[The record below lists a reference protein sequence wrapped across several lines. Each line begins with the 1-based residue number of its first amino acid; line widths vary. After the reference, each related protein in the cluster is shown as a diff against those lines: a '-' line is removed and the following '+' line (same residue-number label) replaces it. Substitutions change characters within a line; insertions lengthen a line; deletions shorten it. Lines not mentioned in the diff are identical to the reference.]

1 MFGPSVPRLIA
12 IALGFSCSL
21 PAPATAPTARSAA
34 TSTKARQVA
43 AAIRDRAAG
52 RIKRFYASRGFWP
65 LWASSGTIGPEA
77 DLLLEYLET
86 ADRDGL
92 KPSSYDAAGL
102 RTLIEKARGGDPQA
116 GARAELALSE
126 AFARY
131 VADVRRVRRVK
142 ITYLDDE
149 LKPRTLA
156 ADTVL
161 RAAGLQSSLK
171 AYVGTM
177 GWMSPHYL
185 RFRNLLARAMATG
198 NSAEAI
204 RRIRLNLDRARL
216 LPGPWTRHVVVDA
229 ASARLWYYEKGKP
242 QGMMRVVVGTAET
255 PTPMLAGMVRY
266 AVLNPY
272 WNVPVDLAR
281 KRIAPKILAGAS
293 PASMRIEALSDWSA
307 SAHRLDPAEVD
318 WDAVASGRRAVR
330 LRQLPGG
337 NNAMGH
343 MKFIF
348 PNDLGIYLHD
358 TPDRRLLT
366 KTDRHFSNGCIR
378 LENAPALGRWLFGR
392 PMVAAS
398 RKPEQAAALPAPVPV
413 YLTYFTATPTE
424 RGVGFFNDVYGR
436 DH

>member
-1 MFGPSVPRLIA
+1 M
-12 IALGFSCSL
+12 
-21 PAPATAPTARSAA
+21 
-34 TSTKARQVA
+34 ARQVA
-43 AAIRDRAAG
+43 AAIRDQARG

-77 DLLLEYLET
+77 DMLLEYLQT

-92 KPSSYDAAGL
+92 KAPSYDIAAL
-102 RTLIEKARGGDPQA
+102 RKLIEKARGGDPQA
-116 GARAELALSE
+116 RARAELALSD

-131 VADVRRVRRVK
+131 VADIRRVRRVK
-142 ITYLDDE
+142 MTYLDDE
-149 LKPRTLA
+149 PKPKTLS

-161 RAAGLQSSLK
+161 RAAGLQPSLK
-171 AYVGTM
+171 TYIGAM

-185 RFRNLLARAMATG
+185 RMRNLLGRATATG
-198 NSAEAI
+198 SSDEVI

-229 ASARLWYYEKGKP
+229 ASARLWYYEKGKA
-242 QGMMRVVVGTAET
+242 QGMMRVVVGTADT

-293 PASMRIEALSDWSA
+293 PASIRIEALSDWSA
-307 SAHRLDPAEVD
+307 SARRLEPADVD
-318 WDAVASGRRAVR
+318 WNAVASGRKTVR

-337 NNAMGH
+337 NNAMGR
-343 MKFIF
+343 MKLIF

-358 TPDRRLLT
+358 TPDRGLLA
-366 KTDRHFSNGCIR
+366 KKDRHFSNGCVR

-392 PMVAAS
+392 PLVAAS
-398 RKPEQAAALPAPVPV
+398 KKPEQAAALPAPVPV

-424 RGVGFFNDVYGR
+424 WGIGFLNDVYGR